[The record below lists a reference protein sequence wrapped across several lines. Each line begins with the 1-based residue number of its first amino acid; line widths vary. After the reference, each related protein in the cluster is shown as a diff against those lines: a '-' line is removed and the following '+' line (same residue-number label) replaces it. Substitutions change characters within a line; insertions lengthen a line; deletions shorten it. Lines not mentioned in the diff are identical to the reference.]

1 MSHTGQEAKSRC
13 FIQSL
18 HRPRMPAKA
27 KERSGARGYQTKN
40 LSEHTSSRTLL
51 VARDEGQY
59 DLVVGVRGL
68 SWNGVR

>member
-1 MSHTGQEAKSRC
+1 MSHTGQKPKSRC

-18 HRPRMPAKA
+18 HRPWIPAKA
-27 KERSGARGYQTKN
+27 KERSGRGYQTNN

-59 DLVVGVRGL
+59 DLVVGDRGL